1 MDYFIFDMD
10 GTIFDTEKFYYQS
23 WIDTGKSNNFTFTM
37 DDKMA
42 LSGRQ
47 DKEAIAYMV
56 EKFEMKEDEAVKIR
70 ADLNRLRD
78 ERFNELS
85 GSLKKPGLIKLLNY
99 LRANNKKIALATSS
113 VKQRMDFLLDREEV
127 RDYFD
132 VLLSSDDIV
141 KGKPDPQIFNLAME
155 KLGADENKT
164 YIVEDSL
171 AGIKAAKRS
180 GAVAVLILD
189 MDQSEE
195 IKNEADLVFSSLDEF
210 LSFLEDKKLQNID
223 EDRKKT
229 FKLKCPSC
237 GHIFNRDFPTAIFKE
252 SSNFRLLKE
261 NKLGLSACPSCGH
274 SFRLNYRFAYTDS
287 ENKLFFVNDP
297 NFSKK
302 LSQLAFKSSLKLV
315 GRLKGEDMSGYL
327 IRMTTNSSK
336 LLEKVKIFE
345 DGKKDTIIEL
355 MKLAIVE
362 NKDFQFNKDQIRGF
376 FYKNKDKF
384 LIRTNK
390 GDFEMDFVEN
400 LYESLFEKY
409 KAFLDIKDI
418 EMIDQAWAREFLK
431 SL

>member
-23 WIDTGKSNNFTFTM
+23 WIDTGKANNFTFTM

-56 EKFEMKEDEAVKIR
+56 DKFQMSEDEAIKIR
-70 ADLNRLRD
+70 ADLNKLRD
-78 ERFNELS
+78 ERFNELEE
-85 GSLKKPGLIKLLNY
+85 SLKKPGLIKLLDY

-113 VKQRMDFLLDREEV
+113 VKERMDFLLDRENV

-164 YIVEDSL
+164 YILEDSL
-171 AGIKAAKRS
+171 AGIRAAKNS
-180 GAVAVLILD
+180 GATAVLILD
-189 MDQSEE
+189 MDQSRE

-210 LSFLEDKKLQNID
+210 LSYLEDKKIENID
-223 EDRKKT
+223 KDRKKT

-237 GHIFNRDFPTAIFKE
+237 GHIFNRDFPTAIFRE
-252 SSNFRLLKE
+252 SPNFRLLKE

-287 ENKLFFVNDP
+287 ANKLFFVNDP

-327 IRMTTNSSK
+327 IRMTKNSSE

-345 DGKKDTIIEL
+345 DGKNDTIIEL

-362 NKDFQFNKDQIRGF
+362 NKDFQFEKDQIIGF
-376 FYKNKDKF
+376 YYKNKDKF
-384 LIRTNK
+384 LIKTKK
-390 GDFEMDFVEN
+390 GDFEMDFVES
-400 LYESLFEKY
+400 LYQSIFEKY
-409 KAFLDIKDI
+409 RAFLDIRDI